1 MSDPRQETPEE
12 KNAREEESERRI
24 EHKLRMRFDWNNM
37 IDDIIEDGRSQ
48 GMFDN
53 LKGQG
58 KPLNLNKNPFNQ
70 NSEIADTLL
79 KENNMVP
86 AWLAQ
91 RNDTQAEIH
100 TLRQKISRTWRRYD
114 QEYRFA
120 QDTGI
125 KSGLELA
132 WDDEI
137 KKWEAAILKI
147 NKLVDSYNLKRPINN
162 LEMFKLRL
170 DDELER
176 VGARR
181 FLRPLDMLERFDD
194 GNCRYYKS
202 DTI

>member
-1 MSDPRQETPEE
+1 MSDSRQETPEE

-194 GNCRYYKS
+194 GDCRYYKS